1 MSKKTAAFVYKDSN
15 MHMDM
20 ETKVYFR
27 TLQKIIEMA
36 LMFYVL

>member
-20 ETKVYFR
+20 ETKVYFKI
-27 TLQKIIEMA
+27 LQKIIEM
-36 LMFYVL
+36 VLVF